1 MVNLKLYVD
10 EHGISYWVNIEEF
23 NKNPKEYFY
32 KILSDLG
39 YGEKFIEFIYK
50 EASDPAF
57 SKLRTIGYLT
67 HSLFDVL
74 NYLVIA
80 CSYGINYRNDLLEY
94 EL

>member
-1 MVNLKLYVD
+1 MVNLKSYVD
-10 EHGISYWVNIEEF
+10 EHGISYWVNIKEF

-32 KILSDLG
+32 KTLSDLE
-39 YGEKFIEFIYK
+39 YDEKFIEFIYK
-50 EASDPAF
+50 EASNPDF
-57 SKLRTIGYLT
+57 NKRSIGYLT

-80 CSYGINYRNDLLEY
+80 CSHGINYRNDLLEC